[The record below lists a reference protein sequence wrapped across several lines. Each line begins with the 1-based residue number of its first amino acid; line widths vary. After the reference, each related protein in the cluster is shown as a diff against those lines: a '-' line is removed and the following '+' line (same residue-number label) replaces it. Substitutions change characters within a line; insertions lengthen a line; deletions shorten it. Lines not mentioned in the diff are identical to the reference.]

1 MCLIVEKGTN
11 KRKAKA
17 DILVYKCLDECIER
31 YCTPFRYFPVYFEK
45 GKCVLNVKH
54 FTYRKYRKVIN
65 SNYIVNEFR
74 VEGGIHSFRNEW
86 GALKLV
92 KDFHEKDGTNKHY
105 AIIPKG
111 ANYYIGDKGDVV
123 STELIVFETKKDYKE
138 YVKTSDK
145 ICIIDKDSLLL
156 QEI

>member
-17 DILVYKCLDECIER
+17 NILVYKCLDECR
-31 YCTPFRYFPVYFEK
+31 GNYCTPYQYFPVYFEE
-45 GKCVLNVKH
+45 GKCVLKVKH
-54 FTYRKYRKVIN
+54 FTYRNVIN
-65 SNYIVNEFR
+65 SNYIVNEIR
-74 VEGGIHSFRNEW
+74 VEGGIHSFYKEW
-86 GALKLV
+86 AALRV
-92 KDFHEKDGTNKHY
+92 VNDFHEKDGTDKHY

-111 ANYYIGDKGDVV
+111 ANYYIGVEGDVV
-123 STELIVFETKKDYKE
+123 STELIVFETKKDYNN
-138 YVKTSDK
+138 YVKNIEK